1 MDLMRMVRVAT
12 AVSVIGLVSVVS
24 AQSDL
29 DTVMPGGIY
38 DPAAPTWKG
47 QAGMTFLQIPA
58 SARAAALGN
67 AFSGVEGDPSVA
79 FYNPAGIATGGPAA
93 LYVNYTSWFADMT
106 LTDIAVTTNAGI
118 FAFGLTYH
126 GIDYGTIKATRI
138 SDAVAGSNFE
148 YIGDMN
154 PTAWAIGGIF
164 ATQFTDRFKAG
175 VQVKY
180 AYQDFGEN
188 NFWTFIG
195 TPRYR
200 IDPNDSTQLAIHE
213 NRKGV
218 VAFDLGT
225 QYNTGMRG
233 VRINMSLQHFGES
246 KRYVEHNF
254 ELPLTYRVGLMFDVI
269 EVATGL
275 PNPDHS
281 LTAYIDGVDRRDVR
295 VDAAFGLEYT
305 LRLSSLGENTAVSL
319 RVGRQAARY
328 QEGWLTFG
336 AGAAINVPGLGQTV
350 QVDWAYADYGEHFSS
365 QFFGFTFAL

>member
-1 MDLMRMVRVAT
+1 MRMVRVAT
-12 AVSVIGLVSVVS
+12 AVTVFCLASIAS
-24 AQSDL
+24 AQSSL
-29 DTVMPGGIY
+29 ETVMPGGIY
-38 DPAAPTWKG
+38 DPSAPSWKG

-67 AFSGVEGDPSVA
+67 AFSGVEGDPAAA

-106 LTDIAVTTNAGI
+106 LTDIAATTTVGN

-138 SDAVAGSNFE
+138 SDNIPGSNFE
-148 YIGDMN
+148 YIGDLN
-154 PTAWAIGGIF
+154 PTAWAVGGIV

-175 VQVKY
+175 AQVKY

-188 NFWTFIG
+188 NVWTFIG
-195 TPRYR
+195 VPRYR
-200 IDPNDSTQLAIHE
+200 KDTADTTQLRIHE

-218 VAFDLGT
+218 IAFDLGT

-254 ELPLTYRVGLMFDVI
+254 ELPLTYRVGFMFDVI

-281 LTAYIDGVDRRDVR
+281 LTAFVDGIDRRDVR
-295 VDAAFGLEYT
+295 VDVAAGLEYT
-305 LRLSSLGENTAVSL
+305 LRLPSLGENTAVSL

-328 QEGWLTFG
+328 QDGWLTFG
-336 AGAAINVPGLGQTV
+336 AGAAINVPGLNQTV
-350 QVDWAYADYGEHFSS
+350 QFDWAYADYGKHFSS